1 MKSTQSVSS
10 LAHIFGEMATN
21 PGGKRKQPDESDPG
35 WVKGLWLKLSVE
47 QRAAIEAA
55 PDAEKTLGII
65 EGALK
70 ELEELE
76 AL

>member
-1 MKSTQSVSS
+1 MKST

-21 PGGKRKQPDESDPG
+21 KGGKRKQLDESDPG

-70 ELEELE
+70 EIEELAE
-76 AL
+76 L